1 MIGNKAARWA
11 AVKELVNRGIIA
23 SNKGTE
29 NREEFENIVKDVRKV
44 AYLYGDGFLDGLP
57 QIARQETRELFGLDK
72 YPVSDENLAAK
83 KSLLKLERGIY
94 RKMAISFVYDA
105 NANSKKSSL
114 STTRV
119 RQRLCDLMGTD
130 VIRLNDKRYFQTLT
144 KRLQDEYETIMDKQE
159 DARAAS
165 EDQRLRRLMLEGI
178 IDAPND
184 YRAVVLGHDKKQNK
198 KKKRRKIKRHTPT
211 HVTYDLEYKSSDDE
225 GQSKT
230 RKEDVVTQ
238 VEIFSG
244 SRPSSLKS
252 RGTSDD
258 QSTNILETRRKSSV
272 RKVGAREKENEI
284 ISQKLNKMHARPP
297 HHDRPT
303 SSCSLHRKSRR
314 IKSAAPRLTNAEREL
329 ISSDDESNA
338 TTTEFDTQSLPDR
351 AYFRKQSKY
360 STHEPERVTK
370 LRTEETVAGL
380 YSIAEELISPVRMTD
395 QPQRKAGKKAY

>member
-284 ISQKLNKMHARPP
+284 ISQKLNK
-297 HHDRPT
+297 
-303 SSCSLHRKSRR
+303 
-314 IKSAAPRLTNAEREL
+314 
-329 ISSDDESNA
+329 DESNA

-395 QPQRKAGKKAY
+395 QPQRKVVTQPKKKKMTFSLTKR

>member
-1 MIGNKAARWA
+1 M
-11 AVKELVNRGIIA
+11 
-23 SNKGTE
+23 
-29 NREEFENIVKDVRKV
+29 
-44 AYLYGDGFLDGLP
+44 GDF
-57 QIARQETRELFGLDK
+57 
-72 YPVSDENLAAK
+72 SD
-83 KSLLKLERGIY
+83 KSLENKHLRIPINVLFEYIKEAHEISTRQPPKRFQKPKSEIGLKFDER
-94 RKMAISFVYDA
+94 
-105 NANSKKSSL
+105 SL

-119 RQRLCDLMGTD
+119 RQRLCELMGTD

-144 KRLQDEYETIMDKQE
+144 KRLQDEYETTMDKQE

-211 HVTYDLEYKSSDDE
+211 HVTYDLEYKASDDE

-238 VEIFSG
+238 VEILSG

-258 QSTNILETRRKSSV
+258 RSTNVPETRRKSV
-272 RKVGAREKENEI
+272 RKVSAREKENER
-284 ISQKLNKMHARPP
+284 ISQKLNEMHARPP
-297 HHDRPT
+297 HHDSALRPT
-303 SSCSLHRKSRR
+303 SSCSLHRKSRQK
-314 IKSAAPRLTNAEREL
+314 KSAAPRLTNTERES

-338 TTTEFDTQSLPDR
+338 TTTEFDTQSLPDT

-370 LRTEETVAGL
+370 LRTEETVARL
-380 YSIAEELISPVRMTD
+380 YSIAEELISPVRVTD

>member
-1 MIGNKAARWA
+1 M
-11 AVKELVNRGIIA
+11 
-23 SNKGTE
+23 
-29 NREEFENIVKDVRKV
+29 
-44 AYLYGDGFLDGLP
+44 GDF
-57 QIARQETRELFGLDK
+57 
-72 YPVSDENLAAK
+72 SD
-83 KSLLKLERGIY
+83 KSLENKHLRIPINVLFEYIKEAHEISTRQPPKRFQKPKSEIGLKFDER
-94 RKMAISFVYDA
+94 
-105 NANSKKSSL
+105 SL

-395 QPQRKAGKKAY
+395 QPQRKVVTQPKKKKMTFSLTKR

>member
-198 KKKRRKIKRHTPT
+198 KKKRRKIKRH
-211 HVTYDLEYKSSDDE
+211 
-225 GQSKT
+225 
-230 RKEDVVTQ
+230 DVVTQ

-395 QPQRKAGKKAY
+395 QPQRKVVTQPKKKKMTFSLTKR

>member
-1 MIGNKAARWA
+1 M
-11 AVKELVNRGIIA
+11 
-23 SNKGTE
+23 
-29 NREEFENIVKDVRKV
+29 
-44 AYLYGDGFLDGLP
+44 GDF
-57 QIARQETRELFGLDK
+57 
-72 YPVSDENLAAK
+72 SD
-83 KSLLKLERGIY
+83 KSLENKHLRIPINVLFEYIKEAHEISTRQPPKRFQKPKSEIGLKFDER
-94 RKMAISFVYDA
+94 
-105 NANSKKSSL
+105 SL

-119 RQRLCDLMGTD
+119 RQRLCELMGTD

-144 KRLQDEYETIMDKQE
+144 KRLQDEYETTMDKQE

-211 HVTYDLEYKSSDDE
+211 HVTYDLEYKASDDE

-238 VEIFSG
+238 VEILSG

-258 QSTNILETRRKSSV
+258 RSTNVPETRRKSV
-272 RKVGAREKENEI
+272 RKVSAREKENER
-284 ISQKLNKMHARPP
+284 ISQKLN
-297 HHDRPT
+297 
-303 SSCSLHRKSRR
+303 
-314 IKSAAPRLTNAEREL
+314 E
-329 ISSDDESNA
+329 DESNA
-338 TTTEFDTQSLPDR
+338 TTTEFDTQSLPDT

-370 LRTEETVAGL
+370 LRTEETVARL
-380 YSIAEELISPVRMTD
+380 YSIAEELISPVRVTD
-395 QPQRKAGKKAY
+395 QPQRKVVTQPKKKKMTFSLTQR